1 VHSVPVLCMLSNS
14 SMLRHF
20 FRMPARL
27 PDLAFCPLSLHL
39 LPLLPPRQKQGGS
52 MGQKM
57 QLLAAERK
65 LEAARQELRA
75 AEADREAFAEETAEG
90 PPASPSRQARPG
102 GGGRQQLAS
111 AGCWLGVR

>member
-1 VHSVPVLCMLSNS
+1 
-14 SMLRHF
+14 MLRHF
-20 FRMPARL
+20 L
-27 PDLAFCPLSLHL
+27 DLASCPLSLHL
-39 LPLLPPRQKQGGS
+39 LPHTLLPQKHGGS

-90 PPASPSRQARPG
+90 PPASPSRHARPG
-102 GGGRQQLAS
+102 GRQLQAS
-111 AGCWLGVR
+111 AGCWLGVRCMDEGRMGCLPPSLDRPPLP